1 MTASSSTTATTWVAI
16 DVAKVMHQVLI
27 ETPDGRRR
35 AMRVANTAAAIE
47 RLVTLLRAAPAP
59 CVIAFEPTGD
69 YHRALMHRLGL
80 AGFRL
85 QQVSSLAVAR
95 TRDAMYNSWDKNDP
109 KDAQVIL
116 HLLKTGTTQR
126 FVDPLVSGHHDLQ
139 EMANTYQQ
147 ISLRKVRVQHAIVT
161 HHLPLYF
168 PEAERY
174 LHSSRAD
181 WFTNVLRLT
190 PWPAAVRQY
199 TKPDFIAAA
208 RAAVRGHKAD
218 KTRWLADFY
227 DTAGESVALPVHP
240 DSAAI
245 RMFRVVLEEYQQ
257 LCRRRKALEG
267 DIVTRL
273 AGHPDFERLQTV
285 PGIGPILA
293 LLILAEAGDLRRF
306 AHVRQF
312 LKYCGFDLCTE
323 QSGQFRGTTHL
334 SKRGNARLRYACW
347 MAGAV
352 AVRMQQNSFR
362 RKFED
367 YMRSDPLNRDRR
379 RKAYT
384 AVAAKMAR
392 VVYAVVTSG
401 NDYRRFPEAARPGDR
416 IPSPG
421 AVEAHRRPRR

>member
-1 MTASSSTTATTWVAI
+1 MTTTSSTTPTWVAI
-16 DVAKVMHQVLI
+16 DVAKLVHQVLI
-27 ETPDGRRR
+27 EAPDGRRR
-35 AMRVANTAAAIE
+35 MMRVANTAAEIE
-47 RLVTLLRAAPAP
+47 RLVIYLRDVSTR

-69 YHRALMHRLGL
+69 YHRAVMHRLGL
-80 AGFRL
+80 AGFTVH
-85 QQVSSLAVAR
+85 QVSSLAVAR
-95 TRDAMYNSWDKNDP
+95 TRDALYNSWDKNDP

-126 FVDPLVSGHHDLQ
+126 FVDPLVSGYHDLQ

-147 ISLRKVRVQHAIVT
+147 VSLRKVRLHHAIVT

-174 LHSSRAD
+174 LHSSRAE
-181 WFTNVLRLT
+181 WFTALLRLT
-190 PWPAAVRQY
+190 PCPAAVCQY
-199 TKPDFIAAA
+199 SKPDFIATA
-208 RAAVRGHKAD
+208 RAHVAGKKVD
-218 KTRWLADFY
+218 KVRWLADFY
-227 DTAGESVALPVHP
+227 DTAVHSVALPVAP

-245 RMFRVVLEEYQQ
+245 QMFRVVLEDYQQ
-257 LCRRRKALEG
+257 LCQRRKALEI
-267 DIVTRL
+267 DIVARL
-273 AGHPDFERLQTV
+273 TGHPDYERLQTI

-293 LLILAEAGDLRRF
+293 LLIVAEAGDLRRF
-306 AHVRQF
+306 GHVRQF

-323 QSGQFRGTTHL
+323 QSGQFRGSTHL
-334 SKRGNARLRYACW
+334 SKRGNGRLRYACW
-347 MAGAV
+347 MAAAV

-367 YMRSDPLNRDRR
+367 YVRSDPRNADRR

-401 NDYRRFPEAARPGDR
+401 TDYRRFPEVTRPGGR
-416 IPSPG
+416 IPSPR
-421 AVEAHRRPRR
+421 AVEASPTTS

>member
-1 MTASSSTTATTWVAI
+1 MDI
-16 DVAKVMHQVLI
+16 AKLAHQVLV

-35 AMRVANTAAAIE
+35 AMRVANTALEID
-47 RLVTLLRAAPAP
+47 RLVTYLQALMTP
-59 CVIAFEPTGD
+59 CTIGFEPTGD
-69 YHRALMHRLGL
+69 YHRAVMHRLGL
-80 AGFRL
+80 AGFSLR
-85 QQVSSLAVAR
+85 QVSSLAVAR
-95 TRDAMYNSWDKNDP
+95 TRDARYNSWDKNDP

-147 ISLRKVRVQHAIVT
+147 VSLRKVRLQHAIVT

-168 PEAERY
+168 PEAEPY
-174 LHSSRAD
+174 LHSSRAE
-181 WFTNVLRLT
+181 WFTDVLRFT
-190 PWPAAVRQY
+190 PCPAAVRSRS
-199 TKPDFIAAA
+199 KSAFIAQA
-208 RAAVRGHKAD
+208 RAQVVGHKTD

-227 DTAGESVALPVHP
+227 EAAVSSIALPVRE
-240 DSAAI
+240 DSDAI

-257 LCRRRKALEG
+257 LCRRRKALEA
-267 DIVTRL
+267 DIVQRL
-273 AGHPDFERLQTV
+273 TGHPDFDRLQTV

-293 LLILAEAGDLRRF
+293 LIILAEAGDLRRF
-306 AHVRQF
+306 GHVRQF
-312 LKYCGFDLCTE
+312 LKFCGFDLCTE

-367 YMRSDPLNRDRR
+367 YVRAEPLNKDRR

-392 VVYAVVTSG
+392 VVHAVVTSG
-401 NDYRRFPEAARPGDR
+401 IDYRRFPEATRPGGR
-416 IPSPG
+416 IPSPR
-421 AVEAHRRPRR
+421 AVEASSTTS

>member
-1 MTASSSTTATTWVAI
+1 MTAASSTTAATWVAMDI
-16 DVAKVMHQVLI
+16 AKMAHQVLV
-27 ETPDGRRR
+27 EAPGGRRR
-35 AMRVANTAAAIE
+35 AMRIANTAAEID
-47 RLVTLLRAAPAP
+47 RLVTYLQALPPP
-59 CVIAFEPTGD
+59 CTIAFEPTGD
-69 YHRALMHRLGL
+69 YHRAVMHRLGQ
-80 AGFRL
+80 AGFALR
-85 QQVSSLAVAR
+85 QVSSLAVAR

-147 ISLRKVRVQHAIVT
+147 VSLRKVRLPHAIVT

-174 LHSSRAD
+174 LHRSRAEWVTD
-181 WFTNVLRLT
+181 VLRLT
-190 PWPAAVRQY
+190 PCPAAVRQY
-199 TKPDFIAAA
+199 SKAAFIAAA
-208 RAAVRGHKAD
+208 RVQVAGRKTD

-227 DTAGESVALPVHP
+227 ETAGRSVALPVRA
-240 DSAAI
+240 DSVAI
-245 RMFRVVLEEYQQ
+245 SMFRVVLEEYQQ
-257 LCRRRKALEG
+257 LCRRRKALAA
-267 DIVTRL
+267 DIVMRL
-273 AGHPDFERLQTV
+273 AGHSDFDRLPTI

-306 AHVRQF
+306 GHVRQF
-312 LKYCGFDLCTE
+312 LKYGGFDLCTE
-323 QSGQFRGTTHL
+323 QSGQFRGTTPL

-367 YMRSDPLNRDRR
+367 YMRSDPLNKDRR

-392 VVYAVVTSG
+392 VVYAVVTTG
-401 NDYRRFPEAARPGDR
+401 NDYRRFPEVTRPGGR
-416 IPSPG
+416 IPSPR
-421 AVEAHRRPRR
+421 AVEASPTTS